1 MLNIKTVS
9 KIFNNN
15 TPDQH
20 KALDNLS
27 LNVSEGEF
35 VTIIGGNGAGKST
48 LFNVISGSLL
58 PDVGKIELDGKD
70 ITYLAEHRRSAN
82 IGRIF
87 QDPMKGTAPQM
98 TVGENLLIAYMRSA
112 NRNLL
117 GVPSK
122 KEKQFIREHLAE
134 LSLGLEDRMNTK
146 IGLLSGGQRQAIT
159 LIMATLVKPKL
170 LLLDEHTAALDP
182 ISAKSVTDL
191 TNKIISENNITTLM
205 ITHNITSALAMGT
218 RTIMMDSG
226 TIAIDI
232 NGEKRKEMTVHD
244 VLEKFNNV
252 RKKEFD
258 DDNVLLLKKK

>member
-1 MLNIKTVS
+1 MLNITNVS
-9 KIFNNN
+9 KIFNKG
-15 TPDQH
+15 TPDEH

-27 LNVSEGEF
+27 LSVSEGEF

-48 LFNVISGSLL
+48 LFNVVSGSIL
-58 PDVGKIELDGKD
+58 PDVGKIELGGKD
-70 ITYLAEHRRSAN
+70 ITYLREHTRSQN

-112 NRNLL
+112 KRNLL

-134 LSLGLEDRMNTK
+134 LGLGLEDRMTTK

-182 ISAKSVTDL
+182 ISAKSVIDL
-191 TNKIISENNITTLM
+191 TNKIVSENNITTLM

-218 RTIMMDSG
+218 RTIMMDAG
-226 TIAIDI
+226 TVVIDI
-232 NGEKRKEMTVHD
+232 DGPERSSLSVRD
-244 VLEKFNNV
+244 VMNKFSKIKN
-252 RKKEFD
+252 KEFD
-258 DDNVLLLKKK
+258 DDKALL